1 MNHGIGLPS
10 SIPDSSTEAIESVE
24 IDRSSDEADHPI
36 TGGSNQQFLQ
46 LRCSAESFFSAK
58 CCKSKRRIER

>member
-10 SIPDSSTEAIESVE
+10 SITDSSAEAIESVA

-36 TGGSNQQFLQ
+36 TGGVEPAIPPITMFCGVL
-46 LRCSAESFFSAK
+46 LFSQML
-58 CCKSKRRIER
+58 

>member
-10 SIPDSSTEAIESVE
+10 SITDSSTEAIESVE
-24 IDRSSDEADHPI
+24 IDRSSEEADHPI

-46 LRCSAESFFSAK
+46 LRCSAESFF
-58 CCKSKRRIER
+58 